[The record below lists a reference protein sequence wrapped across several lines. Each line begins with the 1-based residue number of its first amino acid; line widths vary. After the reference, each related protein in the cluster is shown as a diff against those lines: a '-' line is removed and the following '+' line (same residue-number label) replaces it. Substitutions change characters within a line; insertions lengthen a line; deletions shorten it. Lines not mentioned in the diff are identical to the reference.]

1 MQLSEQFSLGELTKS
16 HTAERKGIENVP
28 TEQEQQSL
36 ALVCENILEPV
47 RAHYEMPI
55 IPSSGYRALELNREI
70 GSKDTSQHV
79 KGEAVDYEIAGVPN
93 MDLAKWIMKNL
104 DYDQLILE
112 FYKTEDPNSGWVHC
126 SYVKEK
132 NRKIA
137 LRFGGGKWEK
147 LEDSST

>member
-1 MQLSEQFSLGELTKS
+1 MQLSEHFSLGELTKS
-16 HTAERKGIENVP
+16 HTAERKGIKNVP

-79 KGEAVDYEIAGVPN
+79 KGEAVDFEIAGVPN